1 MASGSP
7 FPPATVGKET
17 FVVAQ
22 ANNALV
28 FPGLG
33 LGAIVARASRITSGM
48 LRAAARAVAKEI
60 DATRPGAPLLP
71 PFDTLRQ
78 TSTAVAAA
86 VARAAV
92 EDGVARQYGGTF
104 DDAVAAAMWEP
115 AYRPLRPLN

>member
-1 MASGSP
+1 
-7 FPPATVGKET
+7 
-17 FVVAQ
+17 
-22 ANNALV
+22 
-28 FPGLG
+28 
-33 LGAIVARASRITSGM
+33 M

-92 EDGVARQYGGTF
+92 EDGVASQYGGTF

-115 AYRPLRPLN
+115 AYRALRPLN